1 MRQEREPSSI
11 EEKDTHDCTKLV
23 IPTEGGELAKKLH
36 RVGDPSFRGSQFF
49 VVVVPEDVDSAD
61 HTSVGAKWKFSDVGK
76 AKSRGEYLNARFYLT
91 VIGISGVSKKGKK
104 RKR

>member
-1 MRQEREPSSI
+1 M
-11 EEKDTHDCTKLV
+11 
-23 IPTEGGELAKKLH
+23 AKKLDL
-36 RVGDPSFRGSQFF
+36 VGDPSFRGSRFF

-61 HTSVGAKWKFSDVGK
+61 PTSVGAKWKFSDFGK

-91 VIGISGVSKKGKK
+91 VIGISEVSKKDKK